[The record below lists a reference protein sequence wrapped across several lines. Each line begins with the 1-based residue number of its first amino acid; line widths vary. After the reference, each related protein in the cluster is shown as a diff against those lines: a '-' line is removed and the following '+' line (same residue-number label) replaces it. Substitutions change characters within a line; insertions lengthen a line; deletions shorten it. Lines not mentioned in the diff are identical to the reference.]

1 MEKFTTILGI
11 AILSLTVISR
21 PAAAGCQQDA
31 AALAARVR
39 IDQDWL
45 RRETVMALVAE
56 AKRDAVR
63 GREAACASTLAQ
75 ARVRSRAQPQ

>member
-11 AILSLTVISR
+11 AILSLAVVSR
-21 PAAAGCQQDA
+21 PAAAGCLQDA
-31 AALAARVR
+31 ASLAVRVQG
-39 IDQDWL
+39 DQDWL

-63 GREAACASTLAQ
+63 GREAACASTLQQ
-75 ARVRSRAQPQ
+75 ARLRSRAQPQ